1 MDFSLIFLSISFL
14 YPLENQ
20 RNGVPG
26 HFGLSLSR
34 INVDAQ
40 TREKRWVTVCR
51 IVGAGPCKAH
61 DQCCSNFCAKNE
73 TCQIATNTTDTETE
87 ESRIGQRRKGE
98 RCTADSQCRSGCCNP
113 VKMKCGDKRRMCL
126 SDEPKQKKN
135 GARCSLDS
143 ECKSRCCNP
152 DSNPYTCKDKKY
164 TCIRD
169 IQKKKKKNGSRC
181 KEDSECESTCC
192 NPDSNPY
199 TCKARKYTCV
209 RDVEKKK
216 VRGDYCTAHRQCIS
230 NCCIRHC
237 NLSSLCVY
245 KCAYSSFC

>member
-1 MDFSLIFLSISFL
+1 M
-14 YPLENQ
+14 Q
-20 RNGVPG
+20 RNDVPDR
-26 HFGLSLSR
+26 FGLTLNR
-34 INVDAQ
+34 ANGGAQ

-73 TCQIATNTTDTETE
+73 TCQIGSATDTETE

-152 DSNPYTCKDKKY
+152 DSNPYTCK
-164 TCIRD
+164 
-169 IQKKKKKNGSRC
+169 
-181 KEDSECESTCC
+181 
-192 NPDSNPY
+192 
-199 TCKARKYTCV
+199 ARKYTCV

-216 VRGDYCTAHRQCIS
+216 ARGDYCTAHRQCIS